1 MKRELLMNKRVLSF
15 FAFVLILSL
24 GFALNNNRE
33 TEEFVLTADDEGDKG
48 KSPWVLDIEEATVSN
63 TNYRNAQWTGE
74 YMQMVLMSLKPGE
87 IIDLEVHKG
96 HDQFIRIE
104 QGDARILMGKTENQL
119 SFDEKISD
127 DWAAFI
133 PAGYWHT
140 VENTGKTDLKL
151 YTIYSPSE
159 HPAGTV
165 RKTYEEA
172 RDNH

>member
-1 MKRELLMNKRVLSF
+1 MKKELLINKRVLFF

-33 TEEFVLTADDEGDKG
+33 NEEFVHTASDEGDKG

-104 QGDARILMGKTENQL
+104 QGDARILMGKTENEL

-165 RKTYEEA
+165 RKTYEDA
-172 RDNH
+172 RNNH

>member
-1 MKRELLMNKRVLSF
+1 MNKRVLSF

-33 TEEFVLTADDEGDKG
+33 NEEFVLTADDEGDKG

>member
-1 MKRELLMNKRVLSF
+1 MKKELLSSKRVLSF

-24 GFALNNNRE
+24 GFALNNHRE
-33 TEEFVLTADDEGDKG
+33 TEEFGSEANEDGDKG
-48 KSPWVLDIEEATVSN
+48 KSPWVLDIEEGTVSN
-63 TNYRNAQWTGE
+63 TDYRHAKWTGE
-74 YMQMVLMSLKPGE
+74 YMQMVFMSLKPGE
-87 IIDLEVHKG
+87 IIDLEMHKG

-104 QGDARILMGKTENQL
+104 QGNARILMGETKEKL

-133 PAGYWHT
+133 PAGYWHK
-140 VENTGKTDLKL
+140 VENTGNNDLKL

-165 RKTYEEA
+165 RKTYQEA

>member
-1 MKRELLMNKRVLSF
+1 MKKVLINKRVLSF

-24 GFALNNNRE
+24 GFALNDHRE
-33 TEEFVLTADDEGDKG
+33 TEEFPVSPNEDGDKG
-48 KSPWVLDIEEATVSN
+48 KSPWVLNIEEATVSN
-63 TNYRNAQWTGE
+63 TSYRNARWTGE
-74 YMQMVLMSLKPGE
+74 YLQMVLMSLKPGE
-87 IIDLEVHKG
+87 IIDLEVHED

-104 QGDARILMGKTENQL
+104 QGDARILMGETEDKL

-133 PAGYWHT
+133 PAGYWHK

-165 RKTYEEA
+165 RKTYQDA

>member
-1 MKRELLMNKRVLSF
+1 MKKVLINKRVLSF

-24 GFALNNNRE
+24 GFALNDHRE
-33 TEEFVLTADDEGDKG
+33 TEEFPVSPKEDGDKG
-48 KSPWVLDIEEATVSN
+48 KSPWVLNIEEATVSN
-63 TNYRNAQWTGE
+63 TSYRNARWTGE
-74 YMQMVLMSLKPGE
+74 YLQMVLMSLKPGE
-87 IIDLEVHKG
+87 IIDLEVHED

-104 QGDARILMGKTENQL
+104 QGDARILMGETEDKL

-133 PAGYWHT
+133 PAGYWHK

-165 RKTYEEA
+165 RKTYQDA

>member
-1 MKRELLMNKRVLSF
+1 MKKEFLIKKRVLSF

-24 GFALNNNRE
+24 GFALKNHRE
-33 TEEFVLTADDEGDKG
+33 TEEFVPAAVDGEDKG
-48 KSPWVLDIEEATVSN
+48 KFPWVLDIEEATVSN
-63 TNYRNAQWTGE
+63 ENYRSAKWTGE
-74 YMQMVLMSLKPGE
+74 YMQMVLMSIKPGE
-87 IIDLEVHKG
+87 IIDLEVHKD

-104 QGDARILMGKTENQL
+104 QGEARILMGESEDKLT
-119 SFDEKISD
+119 FDEKLSD

-133 PAGYWHT
+133 PAGYWHK

-165 RKTYEEA
+165 RKTYQDA
-172 RDNH
+172 RGNH